1 MKYSSTNLP
10 CICMQTNSTCYKQTR
25 LMTIK
30 GVLWHSTGANN
41 PNLKRYIQPLPGQEN
56 YSFLIDYIGK
66 NNSGND
72 YNHASYEAGLNA
84 WIGKNAKGEVISVQ
98 SMPWNYR
105 PWGCGGGKKGSCNTG
120 WIQFEIC
127 EDNLTNETYFQAAYK
142 EACELTAYLCKTYN
156 IDPYG
161 YSYLNGVKVPNILC
175 HQDSYQL
182 SLGTNH
188 ADVYH
193 WFKRYGKNMD
203 TVRNDVANLL
213 KENPKPEI
221 KKEEE
226 DIVTQEQFN
235 IMMNNWIAD
244 SASKAANNWSADSRA
259 WAESLGLISGD
270 QYGNHM
276 YQKFITREEL
286 VTVLYRALGKE
297 AFDKIMAD
305 YQARLSTE
313 EPSDW
318 SAEARNWAENNNII
332 LGDGQNKAYKKLITK
347 EEVVALLER
356 SKNK

>member
-1 MKYSSTNLP
+1 MLPIQQKLTVSNYTHMTNKQNKFIVIHYVGAVST
-10 CICMQTNSTCYKQTR
+10 
-25 LMTIK
+25 
-30 GVLWHSTGANN
+30 A
-41 PNLKRYIQPLPGQEN
+41 
-56 YSFLIDYIGK
+56 K
-66 NNSGND
+66 NNVDYYYSGN
-72 YNHASYEAGLNA
+72 
-84 WIGKNAKGEVISVQ
+84 KNASA
-98 SMPWNYR
+98 NYFVDETSIWQCVKDTDR
-105 PWGCGGGKKGSCNTG
+105 AWHCGGGLQSNQGHSFYKICTNSNSIGIEMCVKKTKSGQWYFEEKTVQNTIDLTRMLMKKYSIDISHVIRHWDVVG
-120 WIQFEIC
+120 KNCPQPYVANPQAW
-127 EDNLTNETYFQAAYK
+127 ED
-142 EACELTAYLCKTYN
+142 
-156 IDPYG
+156 
-161 YSYLNGVKVPNILC
+161 
-175 HQDSYQL
+175 
-182 SLGTNH
+182 
-188 ADVYH
+188 
-193 WFKRYGKNMD
+193 FKRRLVEPES
-203 TVRNDVANLL
+203 T
-213 KENPKPEI
+213 EI

-332 LGDGQNKAYKKLITK
+332 LGNGQNKAYKKLTTK